1 MKDIKLLIE
10 LCLSRCYFLWNNEF
24 HELEDSGPIGLS
36 LMVVIAEGF
45 LQSIEKVA
53 MRIALRAT
61 PPSAPITYRRYVD
74 DSHSRFLQ
82 LENAYRFKDIL
93 NQQNPKVQYT
103 MEIENEGKEL
113 PVIGINVKNEG
124 EGKYEFEV
132 HRKKAI
138 TNIQVKPHSD
148 HDPKILRGI
157 FKGFLHRAMS
167 ICSEKYLESEIEF
180 LINIFNENG
189 YERGQLQ
196 KIVDEVKQKNNE
208 QVENDETVE
217 EGNVGMVTLPW
228 VPGLSPKLRK
238 MYKKAGVKVVFK
250 SGANLCNL
258 LTYRNK
264 NKLPINSNPGVYRIP
279 CKKHPENPYI
289 GETKLQIRTRK
300 EVHKGYVAREKWE
313 ESGAASH
320 SRLCKEVEWEKIET
334 LKVERHRFDR
344 KVREALEIQLHKS
357 GPENGGM
364 NKDWG
369 DYVKTK
375 FWLPY
380 LSYPKRAVRNKM
392 TSNNPDNVLTSET
405 TATQESE

>member
-103 MEIENEGKEL
+103 MEIENERKEL

-157 FKGFLHRAMS
+157 FKGFFASRDVNLQR
-167 ICSEKYLESEIEF
+167 K
-180 LINIFNENG
+180 IFG
-189 YERGQLQ
+189 
-196 KIVDEVKQKNNE
+196 
-208 QVENDETVE
+208 
-217 EGNVGMVTLPW
+217 
-228 VPGLSPKLRK
+228 
-238 MYKKAGVKVVFK
+238 
-250 SGANLCNL
+250 
-258 LTYRNK
+258 
-264 NKLPINSNPGVYRIP
+264 
-279 CKKHPENPYI
+279 
-289 GETKLQIRTRK
+289 
-300 EVHKGYVAREKWE
+300 
-313 ESGAASH
+313 
-320 SRLCKEVEWEKIET
+320 
-334 LKVERHRFDR
+334 
-344 KVREALEIQLHKS
+344 
-357 GPENGGM
+357 
-364 NKDWG
+364 
-369 DYVKTK
+369 
-375 FWLPY
+375 
-380 LSYPKRAVRNKM
+380 VRN
-392 TSNNPDNVLTSET
+392 
-405 TATQESE
+405 